1 MSLCKDVG
9 TLANALEQEQYLQN
23 DVQVPTGFTDL
34 ELAVHGWL
42 RWGQGCREGTW
53 LCLVAW
59 ARCTEW
65 CVPSPKE
72 VARMMNTAALP
83 SLKRR
88 VGPWKRADHL
98 SGVYDT

>member
-1 MSLCKDVG
+1 MG
-9 TLANALEQEQYLQN
+9 TGMQGGHMAVPGGLG
-23 DVQVPTGFTDL
+23 QV
-34 ELAVHGWL
+34 HK
-42 RWGQGCREGTW
+42 
-53 LCLVAW
+53 
-59 ARCTEW
+59 EW